1 MVNLLQQFLNQ
12 IRHGLRQSLRNGA
25 ICYLLA
31 IGLLIPTWFSPQMKL
46 PSKVQDTLF
55 IIDISESMTVRDVNY
70 PKPRSSRL
78 ELAKHTVKDSM
89 ASLPC
94 GSRVALGLT
103 AGEESVL
110 LFEPLEVCR
119 HFAAI
124 EKVVSQ
130 LDRRARWIGDSKIT
144 DVTIKAIQQA
154 KQRNLNL
161 VLLTDGDEMPRRSS
175 LRMTKLE
182 KFRGEVKGLLIGIG
196 GDSLQ
201 PIPKFDEADNIVDY
215 WSREDALTHG
225 NYPDLV
231 AYAHALK
238 RGESI
243 PDGVLDGV
251 TEHLSR
257 INKVIMESIAKAS
270 GFELIRINTPKKAIN
285 ALNHNQYQRQAIA
298 DRDARW
304 LYSIVSIGLLLV
316 GWFWQ
321 SFSSITKNKLVNTL
335 KNN

>member
-1 MVNLLQQFLNQ
+1 MLNKHITSLFQLLKSSFSNAT
-12 IRHGLRQSLRNGA
+12 RNGA
-25 ICYLLA
+25 ISYLLA
-31 IGLLIPTWFSPQMKL
+31 IVVLIPTWFEPQMRL
-46 PSKVQDTLF
+46 QSRVQDTLF
-55 IIDISESMTVRDVNY
+55 IIDISESMNVRDVNY

-78 ELAKHTVKDSM
+78 DLAKHTVTASM

-94 GSRVALGLT
+94 GSRIALGLT

-124 EKVVSQ
+124 EQVVSK
-130 LDRRARWIGDSKIT
+130 LDRRARWVGDSKLT
-144 DVTIKAIQQA
+144 DVTIKSIKQA

-175 LRMTKLE
+175 LHMTKLA
-182 KFRGEVKGLLIGIG
+182 KYRGEVKGLLIGLG
-196 GDSLQ
+196 GDSMQ
-201 PIPKFDEADNIVDY
+201 PIPKINETGDVVDY
-215 WSREDALTHG
+215 WSKEDALTHG
-225 NYPDLV
+225 NYPNLV

-257 INKVIMESIAKAS
+257 FNKTIMESLAKAS
-270 GFELIRINTPKKAIN
+270 GFQLIRINTPGAAVN
-285 ALNHNQYQRQAIA
+285 ALNKSEYQRQAIA

-304 LYSIVSIGLLLV
+304 LFSLCGLCLLIL
-316 GWFWQ
+316 GWFWP
-321 SFSSITKNKLVNTL
+321 SLRKVAKTL
-335 KNN
+335 LKK